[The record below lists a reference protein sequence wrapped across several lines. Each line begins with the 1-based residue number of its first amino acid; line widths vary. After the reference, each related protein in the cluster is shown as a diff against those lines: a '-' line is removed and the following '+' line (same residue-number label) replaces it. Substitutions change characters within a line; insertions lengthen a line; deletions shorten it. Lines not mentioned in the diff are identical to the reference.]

1 MLPATTPT
9 PKLLLVR
16 GQEGGQTA
24 ETRNRI
30 EMRGR
35 GGHRTSPCTGHGGGF
50 GETGRGPHMVAG
62 GAVCV
67 PGEDKA
73 GGRHLGVSQGS
84 EQRGERPLRSL
95 SWSPRLSV
103 PGY

>member
-1 MLPATTPT
+1 
-9 PKLLLVR
+9 
-16 GQEGGQTA
+16 
-24 ETRNRI
+24 
-30 EMRGR
+30 
-35 GGHRTSPCTGHGGGF
+35 
-50 GETGRGPHMVAG
+50 MVAG

-73 GGRHLGVSQGS
+73 GGRRLGVSQGS